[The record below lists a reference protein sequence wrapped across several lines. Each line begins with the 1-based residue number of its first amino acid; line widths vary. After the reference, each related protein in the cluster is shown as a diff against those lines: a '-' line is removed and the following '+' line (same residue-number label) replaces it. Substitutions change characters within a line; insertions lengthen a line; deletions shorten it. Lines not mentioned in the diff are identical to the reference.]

1 MPIGHKRK
9 RLQSLKVQRMR
20 GSTPTDPDKH
30 VETRHRNQ
38 LLTRGPEHHIAA
50 IARRKKSESYIV

>member
-1 MPIGHKRK
+1 MPTGHERK

-20 GSTPTDPDKH
+20 GSPPTDPDKH
-30 VETRHRNQ
+30 VETRHCDQ

-50 IARRKKSESYIV
+50 TARLEKSESYFV